1 MDYSALEPSRAVHAD
16 AAIVVR
22 DLVKQY
28 EDVLAVDGISFAAI
42 RPLWGMLT
50 IAFAVGLGLSTT
62 LLEPATTAAAF
73 DERLE
78 R

>member
-1 MDYSALEPSRAVHAD
+1 
-16 AAIVVR
+16 
-22 DLVKQY
+22 
-28 EDVLAVDGISFAAI
+28 
-42 RPLWGMLT
+42 MLT

-73 DERLE
+73 DEPLE